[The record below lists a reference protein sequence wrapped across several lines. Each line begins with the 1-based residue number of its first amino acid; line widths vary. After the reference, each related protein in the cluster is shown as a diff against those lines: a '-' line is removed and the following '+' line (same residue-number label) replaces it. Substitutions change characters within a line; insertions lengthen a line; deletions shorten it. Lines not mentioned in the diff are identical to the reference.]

1 MLTGATRRDFPL
13 PDLGE
18 GLVEAEIVQWLVQPG
33 DPVAL
38 NQPLVEVETAKAAV
52 EIPSPYAGVVA
63 VLHRA
68 EGDLVPVG
76 AALLTVD
83 VGPPAAASGPTTTE
97 SLTAP
102 AARVPPAGSAATMP
116 VSALSTAD
124 AATADKAMAGASTT
138 GEEPPAPVVGRAPVE
153 RPAAEAPRRR
163 PRRPAVTDP
172 SSARPAAVPAGG
184 PVGGQPEPSWSGGP
198 GAGQLAPSPT
208 GGSAGGRLVPP
219 ADGRPMGR
227 ALAAPPVRRLARDLG
242 VDLATVRPTGPNGTV
257 VRADVT
263 AAATALAGTPA
274 HGPTGGPSAAR
285 PAVTGTLA
293 AAAPGQ
299 APGEPELPRA
309 LPSPRTNGEAGA
321 ARPGKR
327 VAVRGVAR
335 QMALAMERSAFGV
348 PQATVSRAVDV
359 TGLLELLAHWRAER
373 DATTGPAGRP
383 ARITPLAFIARA
395 VVAALAR
402 HPLANARWL
411 PGVDGS
417 HEIEV
422 FAAVNLGVAVASE
435 RGLVV
440 PVIHD
445 ADRLGLPAL
454 AAELAGLV
462 EDARAGHTAPGRL
475 RGATVTVS
483 NVGVFGVDSA
493 VGLVREGEAALVVLG
508 AIRDTPAVWRGQLE
522 VRKVMIVSVS
532 FDHRILDG
540 AAAARFVGEIA
551 EVLEDPPR
559 LLLLD

>member
-1 MLTGATRRDFPL
+1 MLTGATHRDFPL

-63 VLHRA
+63 ALHRA

-83 VGPPAAASGPTTTE
+83 VGPPAAGGPTSTE
-97 SLTAP
+97 PLTAPAAP
-102 AARVPPAGSAATMP
+102 AARVPPAGSPAALP
-116 VSALSTAD
+116 VPALSAADARTAD
-124 AATADKAMAGASTT
+124 TAMAGASTT

-153 RPAAEAPRRR
+153 RLAGEAPRRR

-184 PVGGQPEPSWSGGP
+184 PVGGQPEPSSSGGP
-198 GAGQLAPSPT
+198 GAGQLAPSST
-208 GGSAGGRLVPP
+208 GRSAGSRLVPP
-219 ADGRPMGR
+219 VDGRPLGR

-242 VDLATVRPTGPNGTV
+242 VDLVTVRPTGPNGTV

-285 PAVTGTLA
+285 PAVTGTPA
-293 AAAPGQ
+293 AD
-299 APGEPELPRA
+299 APGEPERPLA

-335 QMALAMERSAFGV
+335 HMALAMERSAFGV
-348 PQATVSRAVDV
+348 PQATVSRAVDI
-359 TGLLELLAHWRAER
+359 TGLLELLARWRAER
-373 DATTGPAGRP
+373 DAAAGRP
-383 ARITPLAFIARA
+383 ARITPLAFTARA

-417 HEIEV
+417 HEIEM
-422 FAAVNLGVAVASE
+422 FAAVNLGVAVASD

-445 ADRLGLPAL
+445 ADRLALPAL

-540 AAAARFVGEIA
+540 AAAARFLGEIA

-559 LLLLD
+559 LLLLG